1 MELGAAKVQTQSG
14 TSCKRF
20 AAYSNGPKTQAIS
33 IMTLRLVCLSR
44 DQRQKG
50 DHVWTD
56 GECAAFEARWPRG
69 TRERLA
75 F

>member
-1 MELGAAKVQTQSG
+1 M
-14 TSCKRF
+14 
-20 AAYSNGPKTQAIS
+20 
-33 IMTLRLVCLSR
+33 MTLRLVCSSR

-56 GECAAFEARWPRG
+56 DECAAFEARGPRG